1 LAVLGDHPLWIALG
15 GEPIADYSLRLKK
28 ELAASGRSTWVAGYS
43 NLVSAYNPTNK
54 ILDEGGY
61 EGTQAIIYQS
71 LPAPFRGDV
80 QQRIVDAVHRLI
92 ADAKE
97 P

>member
-1 LAVLGDHPLWIALG
+1 M
-15 GEPIADYSLRLKK
+15 ADYSLRLKK

-43 NLVSAYNPTNK
+43 NLVSAYIPTK
-54 ILDEGGY
+54 KVLEEGGY
-61 EGTQAIIYQS
+61 EGTQAIIYQA

-80 QQRIVDAVHRLI
+80 EQRIVDAVHRLI
-92 ADAKE
+92 KGSNQ